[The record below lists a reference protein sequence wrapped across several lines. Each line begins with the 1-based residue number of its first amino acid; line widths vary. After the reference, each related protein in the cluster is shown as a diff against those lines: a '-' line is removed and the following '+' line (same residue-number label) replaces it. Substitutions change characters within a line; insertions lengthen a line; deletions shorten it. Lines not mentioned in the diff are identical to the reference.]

1 MKIKTFPSFLSLM
14 SKLKALIGLSL
25 LMAPVVCTVAAA
37 IRVAAAA
44 QKAEAAIAGLVKI
57 QYFEEDLFWCEFLEE
72 ALSEYQSL

>member
-57 QYFEEDLFWCEFLEE
+57 QCFEAELFWCEFLEK